1 MTGQARVLVVDDNS
15 TNLAVVGE
23 LLERQGFDVFAAN
36 SGEMAL
42 QIAAQAQPEI
52 LLLDVMMP
60 GGMDGYETCSKLRA
74 LEGFANIPVLF
85 LSADSTPQSKIR
97 GFQVGGMDYVSK
109 PFQADELLAR
119 LRTHLELY
127 RLRHHLEDEVERKT
141 RTVQALVGEL
151 NDSYEQALALLARAG
166 EFRDKDTGN
175 HTRRI
180 GEYASRLAMVAGCDK
195 DYCRRIKHA
204 APLHDIGKVSI
215 PDAILL
221 KAGPLTADE
230 WDIMRTHA
238 EAGGQILAKYSQPL
252 FQMAAEIACCHH
264 ERFDGTGYPHRM
276 QGEAIP
282 LAARITS
289 LVDTYDALRSR
300 RPYKNPI
307 SHELA
312 IQVIVEGDERTKPQH
327 FDPTLLALL
336 VRHQDLLRPVFDLDV
351 APATPYE
358 VLT

>member
-1 MTGQARVLVVDDNS
+1 MAAAARVLVVDDNS

-23 LLERQGFDVFAAN
+23 MLERQGFDVYAAN

-42 QIAAQAQPEI
+42 QMTPLAKPEI
-52 LLLDVMMP
+52 VLLDVMMP
-60 GGMDGYETCSKLRA
+60 GGMDGYETCQRLRA
-74 LEGFANIPVLF
+74 LEGMAQVPILF

-109 PFQADELLAR
+109 PFQVDELLAR
-119 LRTHLELY
+119 LRTHLDLF
-127 RLRHHLEDEVERKT
+127 RLRTQLESEVQRKT
-141 RTVQALVGEL
+141 QAVHTLVSEL

-180 GEYASRLAMVAGCDK
+180 GEYASKLAMLAGCDA
-195 DYCRRIKHA
+195 DFCRRIKHA

-215 PDAILL
+215 PDRILL
-221 KAGPLTADE
+221 KAGPLDTDE

-238 EAGGQILAKYSQPL
+238 EAGARILRKYQQPL

-264 ERFDGTGYPHRM
+264 ERFDGSGYPNGVRG
-276 QGEAIP
+276 QDIP
-282 LAARITS
+282 LAARITT

-300 RPYKNPI
+300 RPYKPPY
-307 SHELA
+307 SHEHAMRVL
-312 IQVIVEGDERTKPQH
+312 VEGDGRTNPIH
-327 FDPTLLALL
+327 FDPDLLAL
-336 VRHQDLLRPVFDLDV
+336 VVQHQELLRPVFDLDV
-351 APATPYE
+351 QQVGMAE
-358 VLT
+358 VL

>member
-1 MTGQARVLVVDDNS
+1 MTGQPRVLVVDDNS

-42 QIAAQAQPEI
+42 QMAPLAQPEI

-60 GGMDGYETCSKLRA
+60 GGIDGYETCQRLRQLPGLA
-74 LEGFANIPVLF
+74 QVPVLF
-85 LSADSTPQSKIR
+85 LSADSTPQSKVR

-119 LRTHLELY
+119 LHTHLELY
-127 RLRHHLEDEVERKT
+127 RLRRHLESEVSRKT
-141 RTVQALVGEL
+141 RTVQALVEEL

-180 GEYASRLAMVAGCDK
+180 GEYASRLAMLAGCDA
-195 DYCRRIKHA
+195 DFCRRIKHA
-204 APLHDIGKVSI
+204 APLHDIGKVAI
-215 PDAILL
+215 PDSILL
-221 KAGPLTADE
+221 KAGTLDE
-230 WDIMRTHA
+230 KEWVIMRTHA
-238 EAGGQILAKYSQPL
+238 DAGAQILRKYSQPL

-264 ERFDGTGYPHRM
+264 ERFDGSGYPHGRR
-276 QGEAIP
+276 GEDIP
-282 LAARITS
+282 LAARITT

-300 RPYKNPI
+300 RPYKEPY
-307 SHELA
+307 SHERAMQILIEGDGRTLPIHFDPALLALA
-312 IQVIVEGDERTKPQH
+312 IQ
-327 FDPTLLALL
+327 
-336 VRHQDLLRPVFDLDV
+336 HQELLRPVFDLDTQQ
-351 APATPYE
+351 AGATE
-358 VLT
+358 VLG

>member
-1 MTGQARVLVVDDNS
+1 MSGQARVLVVDDNN

-42 QIAAQAQPEI
+42 QMAPLAKPEI

-60 GGMDGYETCSKLRA
+60 GGMDGYDTCAKLRA
-74 LEGFANIPVLF
+74 LPGLGNVPVLF
-85 LSADSTPQSKIR
+85 LSADSTPQSKLR

-127 RLRHHLEDEVERKT
+127 RLREHLADEVSRKT
-141 RTVQALVGEL
+141 QAVQVLVSEL

-180 GEYASRLAMVAGCDK
+180 GEYASKLAMLAGCDA
-195 DYCRRIKHA
+195 DFCRRIQHA

-215 PDAILL
+215 PDRILL
-221 KAGPLTADE
+221 KAGPLDE
-230 WDIMRTHA
+230 AEWKIMRTHA
-238 EAGGQILAKYSQPL
+238 EAGAQILRKYSQPL
-252 FQMAAEIACCHH
+252 FLLAADIASAHH
-264 ERFDGTGYPHRM
+264 ERFDGSGYPRGVR
-276 QGEAIP
+276 GEDIP
-282 LAARITS
+282 LAARITT

-300 RPYKNPI
+300 RPYKEPY
-307 SHELA
+307 SHEQAVHIL
-312 IQVIVEGDERTKPQH
+312 QNGDGRTQPEH
-327 FDPTLLALL
+327 FDPDLLQL
-336 VRHQDLLRPVFDLDV
+336 VIKHQELLRPVFDADV
-351 APATPYE
+351 QPAHTRGATE
-358 VLT
+358 